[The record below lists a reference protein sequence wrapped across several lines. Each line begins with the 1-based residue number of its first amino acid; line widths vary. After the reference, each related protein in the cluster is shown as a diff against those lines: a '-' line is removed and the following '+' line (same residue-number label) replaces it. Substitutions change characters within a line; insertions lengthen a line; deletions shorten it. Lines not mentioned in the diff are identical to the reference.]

1 MFYRNSAKVRNKW
14 DLYKNLTKIVRSFVE
29 MQVCRTFASN
39 KDKMGIKGWLITTI
53 IVLLAIIVAGWQQ
66 VKYADR
72 RWKTAEANVKAYS
85 SELSA
90 TGQKN
95 TALQLTVDQLE
106 YFNDSVL
113 QALDAT
119 RKALKVKDKNLKA
132 LQAVKS
138 SFSKRDTIM
147 LRDTLFKEP
156 ALDIDTLMGDEWY
169 TLRLGL
175 RYPSMVAVKPE
186 FKSEKHIVVSTKKE
200 TVNPPKKFFLLRWFQ
215 KKHLVIHIDVVEK
228 NPYVE
233 DETSKYIE
241 IVK

>member
-1 MFYRNSAKVRNKW
+1 MHQ
-14 DLYKNLTKIVRSFVE
+14 TKE
-29 MQVCRTFASN
+29 
-39 KDKMGIKGWLITTI
+39 DMGIKGWLITVI
-53 IVLLAIIVAGWQQ
+53 IVLTAIIVAEWKQ
-66 VKYADR
+66 VEYANR
-72 RWKTAEANVKAYS
+72 KWEVAEANVKAYS

-90 TGQKN
+90 TGNKN

-113 QALDAT
+113 KALDDT
-119 RKALKVKDKNLKA
+119 RKALKVKDSNLKA

-138 SFSKRDTIM
+138 SFSKRDTII

-156 ALDIDTLMGDEWY
+156 TLSVDTLIGDDWY

-175 RYPSMVAVKPE
+175 HYPSMIAVKPE

-215 KKHLVIHIDVVEK
+215 KKHLVIHVDVVEK
-228 NPYVE
+228 NPYVD

-241 IVK
+241 IVN

>member
-1 MFYRNSAKVRNKW
+1 
-14 DLYKNLTKIVRSFVE
+14 
-29 MQVCRTFASN
+29 
-39 KDKMGIKGWLITTI
+39 MGIKGWLITVI
-53 IVLLAIIVAGWQQ
+53 IVLTVVIVAEWKQ
-66 VKYADR
+66 VEYANR
-72 RWKTAEANVKAYS
+72 KWEVAEANVKAYS

-90 TGQKN
+90 TGNKN

-113 QALDAT
+113 KALDDT
-119 RKALKVKDKNLKA
+119 RKALKVRDSNLKA

-138 SFSKRDTIM
+138 SFSKRDTII

-156 ALDIDTLMGDEWY
+156 TLSVDTLIGDEWY

-175 RYPSMVAVKPE
+175 HYPSMIAVKPE

-200 TVNPPKKFFLLRWFQ
+200 TINPPKKFFLLRWFQ
-215 KKHLVIHIDVVEK
+215 KKHLVIHVDVVEK
-228 NPYVE
+228 NPYVD

-241 IVK
+241 IVN